1 MIDLIDHLKEAIFW
15 DSNTIA
21 RCGLKVS
28 AGVGKVFLVPFLA
41 LLDVALSDETQDE
54 YTESNDI
61 EGAIIQATEAALFI
75 ESTKDDQ
82 TCGKVKYR
90 EYRDQEVR
98 QTLVD
103 LPAFGVQDKV
113 PGVAVRVYNR
123 DEHESYE
130 G

>member
-1 MIDLIDHLKEAIFW
+1 MP
-15 DSNTIA
+15 
-21 RCGLKVS
+21 
-28 AGVGKVFLVPFLA
+28 FLV
-41 LLDVALSDETQDE
+41 LLDVALSDEAQDE
-54 YTESNDI
+54 YTESDNI
-61 EGAIIQATEAALFI
+61 EGAIVQATEAALLI

-90 EYRDQEVR
+90 EHRDQEVR
-98 QTLVD
+98 EALID

>member
-1 MIDLIDHLKEAIFW
+1 M
-15 DSNTIA
+15 
-21 RCGLKVS
+21 
-28 AGVGKVFLVPFLA
+28 PFLA
-41 LLDVALSDETQDE
+41 LLDVALSDEAQDE

-103 LPAFGVQDKV
+103 LPAFGIQDEV